1 MQMVSS
7 NKHLNCKTM
16 EEEEKAARS
25 RVSLY
30 GNASATLI
38 TVSPLEFTMV
48 IAHHTCDFPETI
60 LSYNYLLIL
69 IKV

>member
-1 MQMVSS
+1 
-7 NKHLNCKTM
+7 M
-16 EEEEKAARS
+16 EWEEKTERFRA
-25 RVSLY
+25 SLY
-30 GNASATLI
+30 ETASATLI

-48 IAHHTCDFPETI
+48 IAHHTRNFPEII

>member
-1 MQMVSS
+1 MQMVLN

-16 EEEEKAARS
+16 EWEEKTERFRA
-25 RVSLY
+25 SLY
-30 GNASATLI
+30 ETASATLI

-48 IAHHTCDFPETI
+48 IAHHTRNFPEII